1 MVYSLEYIFFPTI
14 IRDNDDLSNNIAQ
27 NRHSVTIIDK
37 QHIVPI
43 ILVPSKAKN
52 GAHNFAA
59 TVNNGEKS
67 TIAREFRP
75 IYEI

>member
-1 MVYSLEYIFFPTI
+1 MVYSLEYIFLPPI
-14 IRDNDDLSNNIAQ
+14 MRDNVNLSNNIAK
-27 NRHSVTIIDK
+27 NKHSAVIIDK
-37 QHIVPI
+37 QHIVPK
-43 ILVPSKAKN
+43 ILVSSKAKN
-52 GAHNFAA
+52 GAQNFAV